1 MPGRDVRDP
10 VPEPESMPL
19 GGPVKRFSILSFFL
33 LSLALTG
40 CADVVFK
47 AGASPGEIQRDE
59 IACREQAEDD
69 AAYDA
74 CMTERGY
81 HLART
86 EGALGW
92 APASR

>member
-1 MPGRDVRDP
+1 MKL
-10 VPEPESMPL
+10 S
-19 GGPVKRFSILSFFL
+19 SILSFVL
-33 LSLALTG
+33 LPLALTG

-47 AGASPGEIQRDE
+47 AGASPGDIQRDE
-59 IACREQAEDD
+59 VACREQAEDD

-86 EGALGW
+86 EGALDW